1 MRGSTIGFAVIFA
14 LGLGLP
20 APASVF
26 AQDIEQEV
34 AQCRK
39 ACFRTTCNPPYQS
52 CLADRTKTRSQCV
65 VARKSCERRCIT
77 FECAT

>member
-1 MRGSTIGFAVIFA
+1 MKTPMISFALALALA
-14 LGLGLP
+14 LGLGGPGP
-20 APASVF
+20 AA